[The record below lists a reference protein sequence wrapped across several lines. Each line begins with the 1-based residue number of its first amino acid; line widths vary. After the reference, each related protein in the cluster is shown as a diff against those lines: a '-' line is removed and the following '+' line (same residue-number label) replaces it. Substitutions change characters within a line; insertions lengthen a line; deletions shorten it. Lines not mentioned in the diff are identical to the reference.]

1 MVKGTPAAAGKP
13 HDRAGKLPEGAG
25 KLLPYFRDSAR
36 ARGPA
41 FWVGLAVL
49 ALAVT
54 LSVVTDSFATRDN
67 LFNVTRNFAF
77 IGLMSLGQVLVIV
90 AGGIDLSVGSVMG
103 LSGIVAALVLEAGYP
118 LSWGAA
124 AGIGTAL
131 TCGVVNGALIAYL
144 RLSPFVV
151 TLGML
156 SIGRSLAL
164 VVSRNRMV
172 HELGPGEARLVA
184 LGGGETLGVAN
195 PVWILA
201 VLATLLAAGLRFT
214 AWGRHLYAVG
224 GNEAAARANGIR
236 VERVKL
242 GAYVAS
248 AGAAGVAAVL
258 TIGWLGAVTNALGQ
272 GYELRVIA
280 ASVMGGANL
289 AGGEGGAFGAVIGAA
304 LLEVI
309 RNGLLLA
316 GVDPWWQGTFVGAF
330 IILAVLVEKLRGR
343 RQ

>member
-1 MVKGTPAAAGKP
+1 MTTS
-13 HDRAGKLPEGAG
+13 RA
-25 KLLPYFRDSAR
+25 
-36 ARGPA
+36 PA
-41 FWVGLAVL
+41 FWCAIAVL
-49 ALAVT
+49 LLAAV
-54 LSVVTDSFATRDN
+54 LSAATDTFATREN

-77 IGLMSLGQVLVIV
+77 IGLMALGQVVVIV
-90 AGGIDLSVGSVMG
+90 TGGIDLSTGSVLG
-103 LSGIVAALVLEAGYP
+103 LAGIVTALVLEAGHS
-118 LSWGAA
+118 LALGAA
-124 AGIGTAL
+124 AGVGTAL
-131 TCGVVNGALIAYL
+131 LCGLVNGALIAYL

-172 HELGPGEARLVA
+172 HELGPAEDSLVA
-184 LGGGETLGVAN
+184 LGGGATLGIAN
-195 PVWILA
+195 PVWILV
-201 VLATLLAAGLRFT
+201 VLAAMLAFALRMT

-224 GNEAAARANGIR
+224 GNETAARANGVR

-242 GAYVAS
+242 GAYVLSGLS
-248 AGAAGVAAVL
+248 AGIAAVL
-258 TIGWLGAVTNALGQ
+258 TVGWLGAVTNALGQ

-289 AGGEGGAFGAVIGAA
+289 AGGEGGAFGGVIGAA

-316 GVDPWWQGTFVGAF
+316 GVDPWWQGTFVGSF
-330 IILAVLVEKLRGR
+330 IILAVVIERLRGR
-343 RQ
+343 RA

>member
-1 MVKGTPAAAGKP
+1 MTTTQRSIALP
-13 HDRAGKLPEGAG
+13 RA
-25 KLLPYFRDSAR
+25 
-36 ARGPA
+36 PA
-41 FWVGLAVL
+41 FWCGIAVALLAIVL
-49 ALAVT
+49 ALA
-54 LSVVTDSFATRDN
+54 TDTFATREN

-77 IGLMSLGQVLVIV
+77 IGLMALGQVVVIV
-90 AGGIDLSVGSVMG
+90 AGGIDLSVGSVLG
-103 LSGIVAALVLEAGYP
+103 LAGIVTALVLEAGHP
-118 LSWGAA
+118 LTLGAA
-124 AGIGTAL
+124 AGVGTAL
-131 TCGVVNGALIAYL
+131 LCGLVNGALIAYL

-172 HELGPGEARLVA
+172 HELGPAEDRLVA
-184 LGGGETLGVAN
+184 LGGGSTLGIAN
-195 PVWILA
+195 PVWILTA
-201 VLATLLAAGLRFT
+201 LAGLLALALRTT

-224 GNEAAARANGIR
+224 GNEGAARANGIR

-242 GAYVAS
+242 GAYVLS
-248 AGAAGVAAVL
+248 ALAAGIAAVL
-258 TIGWLGAVTNALGQ
+258 TVGWLGAVTNALGQ

-289 AGGEGGAFGAVIGAA
+289 AGGEGGAFGGVIGAA

-316 GVDPWWQGTFVGAF
+316 GVDPWWQGTFVGSF
-330 IILAVLVEKLRGR
+330 IILAVVIERLRGR
-343 RQ
+343 RR

>member
-1 MVKGTPAAAGKP
+1 MTTPAARDGQQSAAAATP
-13 HDRAGKLPEGAG
+13 PRTRRSIVLPRAA
-25 KLLPYFRDSAR
+25 
-36 ARGPA
+36 A
-41 FWVGLAVL
+41 FWCGVAVVLLAVVL
-49 ALAVT
+49 AIT
-54 LSVVTDSFATRDN
+54 TDTFATREN
-67 LFNVTRNFAF
+67 LFNVTRNVAF
-77 IGLMSLGQVLVIV
+77 IGLMALGQVVVIV
-90 AGGIDLSVGSVMG
+90 TGGIDLSAGSVLG
-103 LSGIVAALVLEAGYP
+103 LAGIVTALVLEAGHS
-118 LSWGAA
+118 LALGAA
-124 AGIGTAL
+124 AGVGTAL
-131 TCGVVNGALIAYL
+131 LCGLANGALIAYL

-164 VVSRNRMV
+164 VVSRNRMI
-172 HELGPGEARLVA
+172 HELGPAEDRLVA
-184 LGGGETLGVAN
+184 LGGGSTLGIAN
-195 PVWILA
+195 PVWILVA
-201 VLATLLAAGLRFT
+201 LAALLAIALRGT

-242 GAYVAS
+242 GAYVLS
-248 AGAAGVAAVL
+248 ALAAGVAAVL
-258 TIGWLGAVTNALGQ
+258 TVGWLGAVTNALGQ

-289 AGGEGGAFGAVIGAA
+289 AGGEGGAFGGVLGAM

-316 GVDPWWQGTFVGAF
+316 GVDPWWQGTFVGSF
-330 IILAVLVEKLRGR
+330 IILAVVIERVRGR

>member
-1 MVKGTPAAAGKP
+1 MTTPATG
-13 HDRAGKLPEGAG
+13 DRPQSTASVSAPSRRPLVLP
-25 KLLPYFRDSAR
+25 R
-36 ARGPA
+36 APA
-41 FWVGLAVL
+41 FWCAVAVLGLAA
-49 ALAVT
+49 ALAIG
-54 LSVVTDSFATRDN
+54 TDTFATREN

-77 IGLMSLGQVLVIV
+77 IGLMALGQVVVIV
-90 AGGIDLSVGSVMG
+90 TGGIDLSAGSILG
-103 LSGIVAALVLEAGYP
+103 LAGIVTALVLEAGHS
-118 LSWGAA
+118 LALGAA
-124 AGIGTAL
+124 AGVGTAL
-131 TCGVVNGALIAYL
+131 LCGLVNGALIAYL

-172 HELGPGEARLVA
+172 HELGPAEDRLVA
-184 LGGGETLGVAN
+184 LGGGATLGIAN

-201 VLATLLAAGLRFT
+201 ALAALLAFALRAT

-224 GNEAAARANGIR
+224 GNETAARANGVR

-242 GAYVAS
+242 GAYVLSGLS
-248 AGAAGVAAVL
+248 AGIAAVL
-258 TIGWLGAVTNALGQ
+258 TVGWLGAVTNALGQ

-289 AGGEGGAFGAVIGAA
+289 AGGEGGAFGGVIGAA

-316 GVDPWWQGTFVGAF
+316 GVDPWWQGTFVGSF
-330 IILAVLVEKLRGR
+330 IILAVVIERLRGR
-343 RQ
+343 RA

>member
-1 MVKGTPAAAGKP
+1 MTPP
-13 HDRAGKLPEGAG
+13 RA
-25 KLLPYFRDSAR
+25 
-36 ARGPA
+36 PA
-41 FWVGLAVL
+41 FWAAVAVL
-49 ALAVT
+49 LLAAG
-54 LSVVTDSFATRDN
+54 LSLASDAFATREN

-77 IGLMSLGQVLVIV
+77 IGLMALGQVLVIV
-90 AGGIDLSVGSVMG
+90 TGGIDLSAGSIMG
-103 LSGIVAALVLEAGYP
+103 LAGIVTGLVLEAGQP
-118 LSWGAA
+118 LAWGAL
-124 AGIGTAL
+124 AGMAVAL
-131 TCGVVNGALIAYL
+131 LCGLFNGVLIAYL

-172 HELGPGEARLVA
+172 HDLGPDEPLLTA
-184 LGGGETLGVAN
+184 LGGGATLGLAN
-195 PVWILA
+195 PVWMLA
-201 VLATLLAAGLRFT
+201 GSAALLALALRFT

-224 GNEAAARANGIR
+224 GSETAARANGID

-242 GAYVAS
+242 GAYVGS
-248 AGAAGVAAVL
+248 AGAAGAAAVL
-258 TIGWLGAVTNALGQ
+258 TVGWLGAVTNALGQ

-280 ASVMGGANL
+280 ASVMGGASL
-289 AGGEGGAFGAVIGAA
+289 TGGEGGAVGAVIGAA

-330 IILAVLVEKLRGR
+330 IILAVVVERVRGR
-343 RQ
+343 RT

>member
-1 MVKGTPAAAGKP
+1 MTTPRRSIA
-13 HDRAGKLPEGAG
+13 LP
-25 KLLPYFRDSAR
+25 SA
-36 ARGPA
+36 PA
-41 FWVGLAVL
+41 FWCAIAVALLAGV
-49 ALAVT
+49 LAVT
-54 LSVVTDSFATRDN
+54 TETFATREN
-67 LFNVTRNFAF
+67 LFNVTRGFAF
-77 IGLMSLGQVLVIV
+77 IGLMALGQVVVIV
-90 AGGIDLSVGSVMG
+90 TGGIDLSTGSVLG
-103 LSGIVAALVLEAGYP
+103 LAGIVTALVLEAGQP
-118 LSWGAA
+118 LTLGAA

-131 TCGVVNGALIAYL
+131 LCGLVNGALIAYL

-172 HELGPGEARLVA
+172 HELGPAEERLVA
-184 LGGGETLGVAN
+184 LGGGSSLGVAN
-195 PVWILA
+195 PVWILML
-201 VLATLLAAGLRFT
+201 LATLLALALRTT

-224 GNEAAARANGIR
+224 GNEAAARMNGVR

-242 GAYVAS
+242 GAYVLS
-248 AGAAGVAAVL
+248 ALAAGISAVL
-258 TIGWLGAVTNALGQ
+258 TVGWLGAVTNALGQ

-289 AGGEGGAFGAVIGAA
+289 AGGEGGAFGGVIGAM

-316 GVDPWWQGTFVGAF
+316 GVDPWWQGTFVGSF
-330 IILAVLVEKLRGR
+330 IILAVVIERLRGR
-343 RQ
+343 RR

>member
-1 MVKGTPAAAGKP
+1 MREQAS
-13 HDRAGKLPEGAG
+13 R
-25 KLLPYFRDSAR
+25 S
-36 ARGPA
+36 PA
-41 FWVGLAVL
+41 FWVTLAVA
-49 ALAVT
+49 ALAAG
-54 LSVVTDSFATRDN
+54 LSIGTDSFATREN

-77 IGLMSLGQVLVIV
+77 VGLMALGQVLVIV
-90 AGGIDLSVGSVMG
+90 SGGIDLSVGSVMG
-103 LSGIVAALVLEAGYP
+103 LAGIVAALVLEAGHP
-118 LSWGAA
+118 LALGAA
-124 AGIGTAL
+124 AGLGVAL
-131 TCGVVNGALIAYL
+131 ACGLVNGVLIAYL

-156 SIGRSLAL
+156 SIARSIAL

-172 HELGPGEARLVA
+172 HELGPDEARLLA
-184 LGGGETLGVAN
+184 LGGGSTLGLAN
-195 PVWILA
+195 PVWIL
-201 VLATLLAAGLRFT
+201 LLLAALLALALRTT

-224 GNEAAARANGIR
+224 GSEAAARANGVR

-242 GAYVAS
+242 GAYLAS
-248 AGAAGVAAVL
+248 AAAAGAAAVL
-258 TIGWLGAVTNALGQ
+258 MLGWLGAVTNALGQ

-289 AGGEGGAFGAVIGAA
+289 AGGEGGAFGAVAGAA

-330 IILAVLVEKLRGR
+330 IILAVVVEKIRGR
-343 RQ
+343 RE

>member
-1 MVKGTPAAAGKP
+1 MITP
-13 HDRAGKLPEGAG
+13 RA
-25 KLLPYFRDSAR
+25 
-36 ARGPA
+36 PA
-41 FWVGLAVL
+41 FWCAVAVL
-49 ALAVT
+49 LLAAVLT
-54 LSVVTDSFATRDN
+54 VATDTFATREN

-77 IGLMSLGQVLVIV
+77 IGLMALGQVVVIV
-90 AGGIDLSVGSVMG
+90 TGGIDLSAGSVLG
-103 LSGIVAALVLEAGYP
+103 LAGIVTALVLEAGHS
-118 LSWGAA
+118 LALGAA
-124 AGIGTAL
+124 AGVGTAL
-131 TCGVVNGALIAYL
+131 LCGLVNGALIAYL

-172 HELGPGEARLVA
+172 HELGPAEDRLVA
-184 LGGGETLGVAN
+184 LGGGATLGVAN
-195 PVWILA
+195 PVWILV
-201 VLATLLAAGLRFT
+201 VLATLLAFALRMT

-224 GNEAAARANGIR
+224 GNEIAARANGVR

-242 GAYVAS
+242 GAYLLS
-248 AGAAGVAAVL
+248 GLAAGIAAVL
-258 TIGWLGAVTNALGQ
+258 TVGWLGAVTNALGQ

-289 AGGEGGAFGAVIGAA
+289 AGGEGGAFGGVIGAA

-316 GVDPWWQGTFVGAF
+316 GVDPWWQGTFVGSF
-330 IILAVLVEKLRGR
+330 IILAVVIERLRGR
-343 RQ
+343 RA

>member
-1 MVKGTPAAAGKP
+1 
-13 HDRAGKLPEGAG
+13 
-25 KLLPYFRDSAR
+25 
-36 ARGPA
+36 
-41 FWVGLAVL
+41 
-49 ALAVT
+49 
-54 LSVVTDSFATRDN
+54 
-67 LFNVTRNFAF
+67 
-77 IGLMSLGQVLVIV
+77 
-90 AGGIDLSVGSVMG
+90 
-103 LSGIVAALVLEAGYP
+103 
-118 LSWGAA
+118 
-124 AGIGTAL
+124 
-131 TCGVVNGALIAYL
+131 
-144 RLSPFVV
+144 
-151 TLGML
+151 ML

-164 VVSRNRMV
+164 VVSRNRMI
-172 HELGPGEARLVA
+172 HELGPDEGRLVA
-184 LGGGETLGVAN
+184 LGGGATLGVAN

-201 VLATLLAAGLRFT
+201 VLAAVLALALRST

-248 AGAAGVAAVL
+248 GLSAGIAAVL
-258 TIGWLGAVTNALGQ
+258 TVGWLGAVTNALGQ

-289 AGGEGGAFGAVIGAA
+289 AGGEGGAFGGVIGAA

-316 GVDPWWQGTFVGAF
+316 GVDPWWQGTFVGSF
-330 IILAVLVEKLRGR
+330 IILAVVVEKLRGR